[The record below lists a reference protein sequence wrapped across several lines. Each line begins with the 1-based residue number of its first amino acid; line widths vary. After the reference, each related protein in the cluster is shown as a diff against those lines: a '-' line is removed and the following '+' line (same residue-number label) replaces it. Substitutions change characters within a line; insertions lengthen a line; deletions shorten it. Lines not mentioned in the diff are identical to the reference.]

1 MRFPL
6 TIHASGTLVVC
17 AIFIGAAFCAGTS
30 QADTIVLKNGRKIA
44 AADIVE
50 SDGKVTYQTPAGE
63 MSIPESIVDHIDKND
78 FAYTSA
84 ANAAESAAASVH
96 VDAAA
101 ISPVS
106 GYDAI
111 AALVIHSDAVDYE
124 YLARLDNQARFGAAI
139 DIAKDDVAHHAAA
152 QFLVRRGNTNSAID
166 QYKQALLF
174 DPQNTG
180 LLLNIA
186 VLYLRQSR
194 FKEATEA
201 LEQARRVA
209 PNSADVAKLEGW
221 AYYGANKLDQA
232 VSEWQR
238 AQKLRPDPDVA
249 EALEKAER
257 DRSEEETYR
266 EGETAH
272 FDLKYSG
279 AATPDLAAAIL
290 AALEDDFNDIQSQLD
305 YTPPEQ
311 IGVILYTNQAFA
323 DITRAPGWV
332 GALNDGR
339 LRIPVQGLTGVTPQ
353 LARVLRHELTH
364 SFVGQKTRGRAPTW
378 LQEGIAQYMEG
389 LRSGP
394 TASALLEAVN
404 AGRSPQFNGLEG
416 SWMELSGDSAAYAY
430 AWSLAAIESIVDAGG
445 MGDVSR
451 LLDRVAVDPSPE
463 QALESALH
471 ENYSDLTAQTI
482 QYLQRQYAH

>member
-1 MRFPL
+1 MTALFVALDSP
-6 TIHASGTLVVC
+6 
-17 AIFIGAAFCAGTS
+17 
-30 QADTIVLKNGRKIA
+30 ADTIVLKNGSKIVA
-44 AADIVE
+44 ANIVA

-63 MSIPESIVDHIDKND
+63 MSIPQSIVDHIDKND
-78 FAYTSA
+78 FSYTSA
-84 ANAAESAAASVH
+84 ADAAKIAAASVH

-101 ISPVS
+101 ITPAS

-111 AALVIHSDAVDYE
+111 AALAVHNDAIDYE
-124 YLARLDNQARFGAAI
+124 YLGRLDDKARFGATA
-139 DIAKDDVAHHAAA
+139 DVNKDSAAHHAAA
-152 QFLVRRGNTNSAID
+152 QFLIRGGDINSAID
-166 QYKQALLF
+166 QYRQALVF
-174 DPQNTG
+174 APRNTG
-180 LLLNIA
+180 LLLNVA

-194 FKEATEA
+194 FTDAIDA

-209 PNSADVAKLEGW
+209 PNSPDVAKLEGW

-232 VSEWQR
+232 VSEWQL
-238 AQKLRPDPDVA
+238 AQTLRPDPDVA
-249 EALEKAER
+249 KALEKAKR
-257 DRSEEETYR
+257 DKSEEETYR

-279 AATPDLAAAIL
+279 GATPELAGAIL
-290 AALEDDFNDIQSQLD
+290 SALEDDFNDIQSQLD

-311 IGVILYTNQAFA
+311 IGVILYTDQAFA

-339 LRIPVQGLTGVTPQ
+339 LRIPVQGLTDVTPQ
-353 LARVLRHELTH
+353 LARVLKHELTH
-364 SFVGQKTRGRAPTW
+364 SFVGQKTHGRAPTW

-394 TASALLEAVN
+394 SAAALLEAAN
-404 AGRSPQFNGLEG
+404 QGRPPQFNGLEG
-416 SWMELSGDSAAYAY
+416 SWMQLSGDSAAYAY
-430 AWSLAAIESIVDAGG
+430 AWSLAAVESIVDSGG
-445 MGDVSR
+445 MEDVSR

-482 QYLQRQYAH
+482 QYLQRAYAH